1 MCIEF
6 EVPLQHLTG
15 AFKTI
20 FCKITLALHNE
31 TTDLRNVLKR
41 TVIAQ
46 WQSLISDVK
55 RNKGK

>member
-1 MCIEF
+1 MCIVF

-20 FCKITLALHNE
+20 FCKITLALHNK
-31 TTDLRNVLKR
+31 TTDLGIFLKG
-41 TVIAQ
+41 TIIAQ